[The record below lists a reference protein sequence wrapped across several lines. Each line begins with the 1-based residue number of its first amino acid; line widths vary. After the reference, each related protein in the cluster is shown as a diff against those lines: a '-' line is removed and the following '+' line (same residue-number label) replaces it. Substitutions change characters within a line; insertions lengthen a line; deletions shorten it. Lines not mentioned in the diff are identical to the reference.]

1 VSAVVRRALLLAL
14 TGVSLYL
21 LAPSLIEVFSSAPQ
35 LTKIKPAWFV
45 PMVLLEAGSLV
56 AMALVQR
63 VCLQTRRVPAI
74 LASGLAGN
82 ALAKVVPGGGAAG
95 SALQYAMLTSAS
107 PLTAAQV
114 VSALTAA
121 NLLTFATLLALPIL
135 TLPPIVLGLPVAK
148 GLVQATLVGVVAFAV
163 MSGVGALL
171 LASDGALVTVGR
183 AIQSVRNRVL
193 RRRTPLQTLP
203 ERLLAERDT
212 ILRAVGARWREALAA
227 SIARWLLDYGVLVT
241 ALAAVG
247 AHPRPSL
254 VLLAYVGAQVLSQIP
269 ITPGG
274 LGFVEAGLTG
284 TLALAGVA
292 AGDAVRATFAYRLF
306 SYWLPL
312 PFGLLGLL
320 LHRRRPAPAIS
331 G

>member
-1 VSAVVRRALLLAL
+1 VSGVVRRALLLGL

-35 LTKIKPAWFV
+35 LTKIEPAWFV
-45 PMVLLEAGSLV
+45 PMLLLEAGSLV

-63 VCLQTRRVPAI
+63 VCLQTRRLRAI

-95 SALQYAMLTSAS
+95 SALQYAMLTSTS
-107 PLTAAQV
+107 SLTAAQV

-121 NLLTFATLLALPIL
+121 NLLTFATLLALPVL
-135 TLPPIVLGLPVAK
+135 TLPAILAGLPVAK
-148 GLVQATLVGVVAFAV
+148 GLVQATVVGAAGFVL
-163 MSGVGALL
+163 MSGAGALL
-171 LASDGALVTVGR
+171 LARDGALVALAN
-183 AIQSVRNRVL
+183 AIQSARNRIL
-193 RRRTPLQTLP
+193 RRRAPLHGLA

-247 AHPRPSL
+247 AHPRASL

-284 TLALAGVA
+284 LLALAGV
-292 AGDAVRATFAYRLF
+292 GGPEATLATLAYRLMSF
-306 SYWLPL
+306 WLPL
-312 PFGLLGLL
+312 PVGGVAAY
-320 LHRRRPAPAIS
+320 LHQRSAAA
-331 G
+331 